1 MNTKSADDNIED
13 GDDKDNCNGDIVEN
27 GGRLV
32 VFCVVYIQ
40 TSQHQKEYASQNLR
54 GNNDM
59 ILVKKLGIFFEDLED
74 DTCDNENEKNS
85 VELVL
90 LSYLTH

>member
-13 GDDKDNCNGDIVEN
+13 GDDEDDRNGDIVEN

-40 TSQHQKEYASQNLR
+40 TS
-54 GNNDM
+54 
-59 ILVKKLGIFFEDLED
+59 
-74 DTCDNENEKNS
+74 
-85 VELVL
+85 
-90 LSYLTH
+90 